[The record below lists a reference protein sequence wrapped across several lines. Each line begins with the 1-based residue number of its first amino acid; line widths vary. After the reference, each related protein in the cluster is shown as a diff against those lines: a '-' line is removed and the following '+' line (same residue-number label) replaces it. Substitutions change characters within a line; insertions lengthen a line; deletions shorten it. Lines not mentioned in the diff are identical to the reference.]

1 LKSFFPAQNKI
12 KFLYFQPNQKKE
24 RKKEEEKR
32 NEMK

>member
-24 RKKEEEKR
+24 RKKERGREK
-32 NEMK
+32 K